1 METDVNTYDGSE
13 QVHVH
18 RTLLPGF
25 QAQSSSLVIRPTDV
39 PVRTEYLD
47 EMIDDSVRA
56 TTGSSEGD
64 EDGLEGPLSRLSVV
78 ACCEPCVHSTL
89 YPCRRIVHQ
98 AFKPQGFDNRDI
110 LRYTVYVWCRRY
122 QPFQYSTFNA
132 NATRARACVRA
143 CVKWRHE
150 ARLCGHP
157 RQAAS
162 SRRERCTTCETR
174 RAMRRVRS
182 DDIVLCSSPLH
193 SHRQRDECAT
203 PVRLG

>member
-1 METDVNTYDGSE
+1 METDVNTYNGSE
-13 QVHVH
+13 EVHVH

-39 PVRTEYLD
+39 
-47 EMIDDSVRA
+47 IDDSVRA

-64 EDGLEGPLSRLSVV
+64 EDGLEDPLSRLSVV

-143 CVKWRHE
+143 
-150 ARLCGHP
+150 
-157 RQAAS
+157 
-162 SRRERCTTCETR
+162 
-174 RAMRRVRS
+174 
-182 DDIVLCSSPLH
+182 
-193 SHRQRDECAT
+193 
-203 PVRLG
+203 

>member
-1 METDVNTYDGSE
+1 METDVNTYNGSE
-13 QVHVH
+13 EVHVH

-39 PVRTEYLD
+39 
-47 EMIDDSVRA
+47 IDDSVRA

-64 EDGLEGPLSRLSVV
+64 EDGLEDPLSRLSVV
-78 ACCEPCVHSTL
+78 ACCEPCVHATL

-110 LRYTVYVWCRRY
+110 LRHTYGAVDTSHCNIQR
-122 QPFQYSTFNA
+122 STLMP
-132 NATRARACVRA
+132 RARVRA

-182 DDIVLCSSPLH
+182 DDIDLCSSPLH

>member
-110 LRYTVYVWCRRY
+110 LRHTYGAVDTSHSNNQR
-122 QPFQYSTFNA
+122 STLMP
-132 NATRARACVRA
+132 RARVRACVR
-143 CVKWRHE
+143 E
-150 ARLCGHP
+150 M
-157 RQAAS
+157 
-162 SRRERCTTCETR
+162 ET
-174 RAMRRVRS
+174 
-182 DDIVLCSSPLH
+182 
-193 SHRQRDECAT
+193 
-203 PVRLG
+203 